1 MLKHIVLFQWQP
13 AASEEAIA
21 KAMAALNGMTSQ
33 IPCIVDLSVGEN
45 FSDRGQGY
53 THALT
58 VTFNAKSDLD
68 LYQPHPVHQ
77 EIVVNLIRPIAAQTL
92 AIDYEY

>member
-13 AASEEAIA
+13 EASEEQITA
-21 KAMAALNGMTSQ
+21 AMTALQEMTPQ
-33 IPCIVDLSVGEN
+33 IPFIVDLSAGKN
-45 FSDRGQGY
+45 FSDRSQGY

-58 VTFNAKSDLD
+58 VTFNQTSDLA

-77 EIVVNLIRPIAAQTL
+77 EIVVNLIRPIALKIL